1 MGAERNGRLLDTTP
15 QQSSSETDI
24 QESLSL
30 IKQLTFGFSTRNQIK
45 KPPSYIDSTVHFV
58 RMFDS
63 LMKGLNSNTRTHKS
77 FSFRNS
83 HDSARKQAVYLP
95 NE

>member
-45 KPPSYIDSTVHFV
+45 KPPSY
-58 RMFDS
+58 
-63 LMKGLNSNTRTHKS
+63 
-77 FSFRNS
+77 
-83 HDSARKQAVYLP
+83 
-95 NE
+95 

>member
-30 IKQLTFGFSTRNQIK
+30 IKQLTFEFSTRNQIK
-45 KPPSYIDSTVHFV
+45 NLPVIDSTVHFV

-63 LMKGLNSNTRTHKS
+63 LMKGLNSNTRSHKS

-83 HDSARKQAVYLP
+83 HDSARKQSVYLP